1 MITINTSSFPA
12 NGGEFTI
19 ELTKSDL
26 LLWTDVTVGLADW
39 YRVVSSQQ
47 AGPRGWEIVV
57 NVDENTTS
65 TERYMDILAET
76 EAEQRNFVI
85 VQEAADI
92 PAPSG
97 SIVSVSP
104 AGDISASGENLT
116 VDVAV
121 ANGNDALTSGQI
133 ITGSGYV
140 TLSSVTHGVTSGDDI
155 VTRFVF
161 AVAANPNLT
170 SRSIGLQF
178 TVSNGSDTD
187 TVTLSKS
194 QTGATPV
201 APSGSIVSV
210 TPSGNVPAAGGT
222 LTYDVK
228 VSNGNDALTSAAI
241 ATGAAYVTLQSTTH
255 GVQSGDD
262 IVTRFVFAVAANAT
276 TSARTIGINFTVSN
290 GSQTATISASKTQ
303 AGSVPPAELS
313 GDIVAETPSGNIS
326 ASGGTLTY
334 DVEVFNGDDSLTGA
348 SVVSG
353 GTFCTVQSIT
363 HGVSSGGQT
372 VTRIVFSFA
381 QNESYSA
388 RSASFAIVVSDGDN
402 SVTISASKT
411 QNAAVPV
418 NPVGQIR
425 AESPEGNIGA
435 SGGALIYDVRV
446 INGTDALTSATI
458 LTGSAY
464 VTQQS
469 VQHGILSAGYIVSRF
484 IFLVAENQ
492 AASTRNIAIRFNF
505 VSGELSGSLDVSKI
519 QNAAVSER
527 IIEEPN
533 FSVLPWYTSLKYQNA
548 RKWWNY
554 DKIYPLFTPA
564 TMMLPFQIIR
574 THRATATVSSFIV
587 YTSKGVQVGDYT
599 QEINDAGIAIK
610 QFPDSGFDVIVFPGK
625 FPVFPSMSNGQYYAV
640 LSDGEETWY
649 SEMFTVVNDIEPYLK
664 IEWWDKE
671 DFITDGGTVVYKNPE
686 FHNLLYLDSDIAKPE
701 YVFEDEG
708 ETRDGYFFPVKQ
720 ISEKKYRFSFF
731 ASEYLLDVIRLIRMA
746 DYVHITYN
754 GKKYAAD
761 SFLITPEWEDN
772 GDIAVVDAEF
782 ETATVA
788 KKLSV
793 GYLRPAKGDF
803 NEDYNE
809 DFLTQ

>member
-1 MITINTSSFPA
+1 MIAINISTFPA
-12 NGGEFTI
+12 SGGEFTI
-19 ELTKSDL
+19 EITKSDY
-26 LLWTDVTVGLADW
+26 LLWSSVTVPSESW
-39 YRVVSSQQ
+39 YNVISSQQ
-47 AGPRGWEIVV
+47 TGQQTWEVVV
-57 NVDENTTS
+57 NVDENLVAA
-65 TERYMDILAET
+65 ERFMEILVET
-76 EAEQRNFVI
+76 EAEQETFRI
-85 VQEAADI
+85 IQEAASVPAPTGSIVAVTPSGDI
-92 PAPSG
+92 PA
-97 SIVSVSP
+97 
-104 AGDISASGENLT
+104 AGGNLT

-121 ANGNDALTSGQI
+121 TNGNDSLTSGQI

-161 AVAANPNLT
+161 AVAENANLT
-170 SRSIGLQF
+170 TRGIELQF
-178 TVSNGSDTD
+178 TVSNGAQTD
-187 TVTLSKS
+187 VVSLSKTQAAAS
-194 QTGATPV
+194 PAAPV
-201 APSGSIVSV
+201 GSIVSV
-210 TPSGNVPAAGGT
+210 TPSGNVPAAGGN
-222 LTYDVK
+222 LTIDVK
-228 VSNGNDALTSAAI
+228 VTNGTDSLTSANIVA
-241 ATGAAYVTLQSTTH
+241 GSNYVTLSSTTH
-255 GVQSGDD
+255 GVTSGDD
-262 IVTRFVFAVAANAT
+262 IVTRFVFAVSANSG
-276 TSARTIGINFTVSN
+276 SARNIGIDFTVSN
-290 GSQTATISASKTQ
+290 GYQTATIASNKTQ
-303 AGSVPPAELS
+303 AGAVSPSELS
-313 GDIVAETPSGNIS
+313 GDIIAETPSANVS
-326 ASGGTLTY
+326 ASGGTLTM
-334 DVEVFNGDDSLTGA
+334 DVEVYNGNDDLTGA

-363 HGVSSGGQT
+363 HGVTSGGRT

-381 QNESYSA
+381 ENESYSA

-425 AESPEGNIGA
+425 AESPEGNVGA

-484 IFLVAENQ
+484 VFLVAQNQ

-505 VSGELSGSLDVSKI
+505 VSGDLSGSLDVSKI

-533 FSVLPWYTSLKYQNA
+533 FSVLPWYTSLQYQNA

-554 DKIYPLFTPA
+554 GKIYPLFTPA

-788 KKLSV
+788 KKLGV
-793 GYLRPAKGDF
+793 GYLRPSGGDF
-803 NEDYNE
+803 NNDYND
-809 DFLTQ
+809 DFNND

>member
-1 MITINTSSFPA
+1 MIGINISSFPA
-12 NGGEFTI
+12 SGGEYTI
-19 ELTKSDL
+19 ELTKSDY
-26 LLWTDVTVGLADW
+26 LLWIAVSVTPDDW
-39 YRVVSSQQ
+39 FTVISSAQT
-47 AGPRGWEIVV
+47 GPQTWEIVV
-57 NVDENTTS
+57 DVDENTTPV
-65 TERYMDILAET
+65 ERIMSIDVET
-76 EAEQRNFVI
+76 EADQESFSI
-85 VQEAADI
+85 VQDAAEL
-92 PAPSG
+92 PPPSG
-97 SIVSVSP
+97 SIVSVTPS
-104 AGDISASGENLT
+104 GNIASSGGTLT

-121 ANGNDALTSGQI
+121 TNGNDSLTSGQI

-140 TLSSVTHGVTSGDDI
+140 TLSSVAHGVTSGDDI
-155 VTRFVF
+155 VTRFVY
-161 AVAANPNLT
+161 AVAENTNLT
-170 SRSIGLQF
+170 TRGIELQF
-178 TVSNGSDTD
+178 TVSNGAQTD
-187 TVTLSKS
+187 VVSLSKTQAAAS
-194 QTGATPV
+194 PAAPV
-201 APSGSIVSV
+201 GSIVSV
-210 TPSGNVPAAGGT
+210 TPSGNVPAAGGN
-222 LTYDVK
+222 LTIDVK
-228 VSNGNDALTSAAI
+228 VTNGTDSLTSAAI
-241 ATGAAYVTLQSTTH
+241 VAGSNYVTLSSTTH

-262 IVTRFVFAVAANAT
+262 IVTRFVFAVAAN
-276 TSARTIGINFTVSN
+276 TSTSTRNIGIDFTVSN
-290 GSQTATISASKTQ
+290 GYQTATISSNKTQ
-303 AGSVPPAELS
+303 AGSIPPSQLS
-313 GDIVAETPSGNIS
+313 GDIVAETPSANIS
-326 ASGGTLTY
+326 ASGGTLTM
-334 DVEVFNGDDSLTGA
+334 DVVVYNGNDSLTGA

-484 IFLVAENQ
+484 VFIVAQNQ

-505 VSGELSGSLDVSKI
+505 VSGDLSGSLDVSKI

-788 KKLSV
+788 KKLGV

>member
-1 MITINTSSFPA
+1 MIAINISTFPA
-12 NGGEFTI
+12 SGGEFTI
-19 ELTKSDL
+19 QITKSDY
-26 LLWTDVTVGLADW
+26 LLWSSVTVPSGSW
-39 YRVVSSQQ
+39 YNVISSQQ
-47 AGPRGWEIVV
+47 TGAQDWEIVV
-57 NVDENTTS
+57 EVDENPVAA
-65 TERYMDILAET
+65 ERFMEILVET
-76 EAEQRNFVI
+76 EAEQETFRITQEPASIPAPTGNI
-85 VQEAADI
+85 VAVSPSGDI
-92 PAPSG
+92 PA
-97 SIVSVSP
+97 
-104 AGDISASGENLT
+104 AGGNLT

-121 ANGNDALTSGQI
+121 ANGNDALTSGQVV
-133 ITGSGYV
+133 TGGAYCS
-140 TLSSVTHGVTSGDDI
+140 LSSVTHGVQYDGQT

-228 VSNGNDALTSAAI
+228 VTNGNDSLTSAAI
-241 ATGAAYVTLQSTTH
+241 TTGSGYCSLTSTTH
-255 GVQSGDD
+255 GVQSGGD
-262 IVTRFVFAVAANAT
+262 IVTRFVFTVAANAT

-313 GDIVAETPSGNIS
+313 GDIVAETPSGNVS

-353 GTFCTVQSIT
+353 GEFCTLQSIT
-363 HGVSSGGQT
+363 HGISSGGHT

-381 QNESYSA
+381 QNQTYST
-388 RSASFAIVVSDGDN
+388 RSASFAITVSDGN
-402 SVTISASKT
+402 ETVTISASKT
-411 QNAAVPV
+411 QEAAVPV
-418 NPVGQIR
+418 NPSGEIR
-425 AESPEGNIGA
+425 NESPEGNVPA
-435 SGGALIYDVRV
+435 TGGALIYDVRV
-446 INGTDALTSATI
+446 VNGTDALTTATI
-458 LTGSAY
+458 VTGSEY
-464 VTQQS
+464 VTFQK
-469 VQHGILSAGYIVSRF
+469 VTHGVVSGGYVISRF
-484 IFLVAENQ
+484 VFVVAENQ

-505 VSGELSGSLDVSKI
+505 SDGTLAGNLNVSKT
-519 QNAAVSER
+519 QNAAVSQR

-533 FSVLPWYTSLKYQNA
+533 FSVLPWYTSLKYQDR

-554 DKIYPLFTPA
+554 GKIYPLYTPA
-564 TMMLPFQIIR
+564 GTMLPFQIIR
-574 THRATATVSSFIV
+574 SHRETTEITSFIV
-587 YTSKGVQVGDYT
+587 YTAQGVQVGDFT
-599 QEINDAGIAIK
+599 QEINDAGISIK
-610 QFPDSGFDVIVFPGK
+610 QFPDAGFDVIVFSGQ
-625 FPVFPSMSNGQYYAV
+625 FPVFDQMENGQYYAS
-640 LSDGEETWY
+640 LADGSETWY
-649 SEMFTVVNDIEPYLK
+649 SDIFTVVNDIEPYLK

-671 DFITDGGTVVYKNPE
+671 DFVTDGGTVVYTNPTFKNV
-686 FHNLLYLDSDIAKPE
+686 LYLDSDIAKPE
-701 YVFEDEG
+701 YVFDEEG

-720 ISEKKYRFSFF
+720 ISEKRYRFSFF
-731 ASEYLLDVIRLIRMA
+731 APEYLLDVIRLIRMA
-746 DYVHITYN
+746 DYVKITYN
-754 GKKYAAD
+754 GKTYAAD

-788 KKLSV
+788 KKLGV
-793 GYLRPAKGDF
+793 GYLRSTGGDF
-803 NEDYNE
+803 NNDYNN
-809 DFLTQ
+809 DFNN

>member
-1 MITINTSSFPA
+1 MITIDTSTFSA
-12 NGGEFTI
+12 AGGTYTI
-19 ELTKSDL
+19 ELTKSDYM
-26 LLWTDVTVGLADW
+26 LWISVDVTPADW
-39 YRVVSSQQ
+39 FSVQSSAQS
-47 AGPRGWEIVV
+47 GPQTWEIVV
-57 NVDENTTS
+57 DVDPNPTAV
-65 TERYMDILAET
+65 ERLMAISVET

-85 VQEAADI
+85 VQEAADV

-121 ANGNDALTSGQI
+121 ANGNDALTSGQVV
-133 ITGSGYV
+133 TGGAYCS
-140 TLSSVTHGVTSGDDI
+140 LSSVTHGVTSGGQT

-228 VSNGNDALTSAAI
+228 VTNGNDSLTSAAI
-241 ATGAAYVTLQSTTH
+241 TTGSGYCSLTSTTH

-262 IVTRFVFAVAANAT
+262 IVTRFVFTVAANAT
-276 TSARTIGINFTVSN
+276 TSTRTIGINFTVSN

-313 GDIVAETPSGNIS
+313 GDIVAETPSGNVS

-353 GTFCTVQSIT
+353 GAFCTLQSIT
-363 HGVSSGGQT
+363 HGVSSGGRT

-381 QNESYSA
+381 QNTAYSA
-388 RSASFAIVVSDGDN
+388 RSASFAITVSDGN
-402 SVTISASKT
+402 ETVTISASKT
-411 QNAAVPV
+411 QEAAVPV
-418 NPVGQIR
+418 NPSGEIR
-425 AESPEGNIGA
+425 NESPEGNIGA

-446 INGTDALTSATI
+446 VNGTDALTTATI
-458 LTGSAY
+458 ETGASY
-464 VTQQS
+464 VTFQK
-469 VQHGILSAGYIVSRF
+469 VTHGIISAGYVVSRF
-484 IFLVAENQ
+484 VFVVDENQ

-505 VSGELSGSLDVSKI
+505 SDGTLSGSLVATKT
-519 QNAAVSER
+519 QNAAVSQR
-527 IIEEPN
+527 IVLEPN
-533 FSVLPWYTSLKYQNA
+533 YSVLPWYTSPEYQNA
-548 RKWWNY
+548 RKWWLY
-554 DKIYPLFTPA
+554 GKIFPLFTPA
-564 TMMLPFQIIR
+564 GKMLPFQIIR
-574 THRATATVSSFIV
+574 THRETSTITSFVV
-587 YTSKGVQVGDYT
+587 YTAQGVQVGDFT
-599 QEINDAGIAIK
+599 QEINDAGITIK
-610 QFPDSGFDVIVFPGK
+610 QFPDAGLDVIVFPGR
-625 FPVFPSMSNGQYYAV
+625 FPVFDQMENGQYYATIA
-640 LSDGEETWY
+640 DGTETWY
-649 SEMFTVVNDIEPYLK
+649 SEIFTVVNDISPYLK

-701 YVFEDEG
+701 YVFEEEG

-720 ISEKKYRFSFF
+720 ISEKKYRFSFL
-731 ASEYLLDVIRLIRMA
+731 ASEYLLDVIRLIRMS
-746 DYVHITYN
+746 DYVFITYH
-754 GKKYAAD
+754 GKTYAAD
-761 SFLITPEWEDN
+761 SFLITPDWEDN
-772 GDIAVVDAEF
+772 GDVAVVDAEF
-782 ETATVA
+782 ETQTVA
-788 KKLSV
+788 KKLGV
-793 GYLRPAKGDF
+793 GYLRASGGDF
-803 NEDYNE
+803 NEDFNN
-809 DFLTQ
+809 DFFN